1 MNVFF
6 YDGNCSFCSNT
17 AKRLQSI
24 CLSKDIEF
32 ISFRKISKDRLKEI
46 HPTLSEEILT
56 ANVQFIY
63 KSYRYPGFFAIRKL
77 TPYLKFYRYFFWI
90 LYMPLVPIIGI
101 IVMNYLKSRTGH
113 ELKE

>member
-6 YDGNCSFCSNT
+6 YDGNCTFCSNT

-32 ISFRKISKDRLKEI
+32 ISFRTIPKEKLKDI
-46 HPTLSEEILT
+46 HPTLSEEVLA

-63 KSYRYPGFFAIRKL
+63 KGLRYPGFFAIRKL
-77 TPYLKFYRYFFWI
+77 SVYLKFYRYFFWV
-90 LYMPLVPIIGI
+90 LYLPLVPIIGI
-101 IVMNYLKSRTGH
+101 IVMNYLKSRTRH
-113 ELKE
+113 ELKR